1 MNVEQI
7 RSDPDYAE
15 AVCPVNRLCRYDT
28 LFSNDVVHKEI
39 CRFCHKEKLWPRL
52 RGQVNKLA
60 YGRAHIRDMLQIGM
74 RAYDE
79 IYGRSHVDRT
89 RKENKM
95 LAKKWSEE
103 DYFIH
108 ALDAAKTYD
117 RLEAQ
122 GKL

>member
-15 AVCPVNRLCRYDT
+15 AVCPVNRLHRFDT
-28 LFSNDVVHKEI
+28 LFSNDVAHKEI
-39 CRFCHKEKLWPRL
+39 CRFCHQEKLWPKL
-52 RGQVNKLA
+52 RGQINKQA
-60 YGRAHIRDMLQIGM
+60 YGRAHIRDMLQKGM

-79 IYGRSHVDRT
+79 IYGRSYVDT
-89 RKENKM
+89 QKKEQRI
-95 LAKKWSEE
+95 LAKKWSGD
-103 DYFIH
+103 DYYLH
-108 ALDAAKTYD
+108 ALDAAKVYD